1 VARILLVGCGCRGRL
16 LATELAHKGYQVRG
30 TARDAQS
37 IAAIEAG
44 GAEAVVADPLRL
56 ATLME
61 AVAGVSAVCWLMG
74 TARGPRDEVAALHDS
89 RLASMVEL
97 LVDTHARGFVYEAAG
112 TVDRALLERGAE
124 IVARVAAAHDM
135 PAACV
140 TCDPSRR
147 DAWLAAMA
155 GAVAGVL
162 GGKR

>member
-1 VARILLVGCGCRGRL
+1 MLAAALAR
-16 LATELAHKGYQVRG
+16 KGYQVRG
-30 TARDAQS
+30 TARDARS
-37 IAAIEAG
+37 TAAIEAA

-61 AVAGVSAVCWLMG
+61 AVDGVSAVCWLMG
-74 TARGPRDEVAALHDS
+74 SARGPSDEVAALHDT

-112 TVDRALLERGAE
+112 TVDRGLLERGAG
-124 IVARVAAAHDM
+124 IVGRVAAAHDM

-140 TCDPSRR
+140 ACDPSLR
-147 DAWLAAMA
+147 DAWVAEMA

-162 GGKR
+162 DRKR